1 MMMKTLRYM
10 TALCAVL
17 LLAACG
23 GGDGEAAYEPKT
35 GSSELTVESAGLDK
49 TENISIF
56 SDEVAN
62 ITGATTWCRVTKA
75 SQGPTYIRIVVD
87 ENLTLSERKANVT
100 VTSKLGDRLLIN
112 ITQKAHAA
120 ETNTGVDDSH
130 DNVSNQPAYAPV
142 R

>member
-1 MMMKTLRYM
+1 MMKTLRYM

-17 LLAACG
+17 LLAACGG

-49 TENISIF
+49 TENITIF
-56 SDEVAN
+56 GDEVAN
-62 ITGATTWCRVTKA
+62 ISGSTTWCRVTKA
-75 SQGPTYIRIVVD
+75 SQGTTYIRIVVD

-100 VTSKLGDRLLIN
+100 VTSKLGDRLLLN
-112 ITQKAHAA
+112 ITQKAHPA
-120 ETNTGVDDSH
+120 EPNTDVDDSH
-130 DNVSNQPAYAPV
+130 DNVSDQPAYAPV